1 MKFFS
6 VLPAQ
11 FAIFEFGEFC
21 VLKFNPHVL
30 LNKRFENKLNKW
42 RETFEKEK

>member
-1 MKFFS
+1 M
-6 VLPAQ
+6 LPAQ

-30 LNKRFENKLNKW
+30 LNKRIENKLNKW
-42 RETFEKEK
+42 RETFEEEK